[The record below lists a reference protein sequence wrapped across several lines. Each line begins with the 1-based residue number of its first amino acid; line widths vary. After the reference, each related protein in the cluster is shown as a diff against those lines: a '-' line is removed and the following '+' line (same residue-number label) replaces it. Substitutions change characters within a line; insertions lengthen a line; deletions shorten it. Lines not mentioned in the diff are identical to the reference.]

1 VGQHREVARQY
12 VMRNLG
18 VPIPPDL
25 EGIITYLYNAWDY
38 LRYGSQVYEALFMAL
53 DRAIRCGEELNGEER
68 QAVVLSDITWI
79 LVWNELQ
86 NMYGE
91 RARYAE
97 IKPLW
102 VGFYEA
108 MYENGNRNPEYL
120 ITCSL
125 EYAIGY
131 LELQSRSELHV

>member
-1 VGQHREVARQY
+1 MRTRQY

-25 EGIITYLYNAWDY
+25 EAIITYICNAWDY
-38 LRYGSQVYEALFMAL
+38 LRYGSQVYEALCMAL
-53 DRAIRCGEELNGEER
+53 DRAIRYGEELNQEQR
-68 QAVVLSDITWI
+68 QAVVLSDITSWI
-79 LVWNELQ
+79 LVLNELQ
-86 NMYGE
+86 NMYGG
-91 RARYAE
+91 RARYTE

-108 MYENGNRNPEYL
+108 MYKKGNRNPEYL

-131 LELQSRSELHV
+131 LEFQCRSELHE

>member
-1 VGQHREVARQY
+1 MGEGQHREVARQY

-25 EGIITYLYNAWDY
+25 EAIVTYLYNAWDY
-38 LRYGSQVYEALFMAL
+38 LRFGSQVYDSLCKAL
-53 DRAIRCGEELNGEER
+53 DRAIRYGEELNGEQR

-86 NMYGE
+86 NIYGG
-91 RARYAE
+91 RVRYAE

-102 VGFYEA
+102 LGFYEG
-108 MYENGNRNPEYL
+108 MYEKGNRNPEYL

-125 EYAIGY
+125 EYTIGY
-131 LELQSRSELHV
+131 LEFQQSRS